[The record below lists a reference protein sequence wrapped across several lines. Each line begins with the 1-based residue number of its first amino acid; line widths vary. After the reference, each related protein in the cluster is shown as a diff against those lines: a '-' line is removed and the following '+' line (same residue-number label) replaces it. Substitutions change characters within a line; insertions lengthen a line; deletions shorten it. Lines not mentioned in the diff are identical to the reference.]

1 MNKKVF
7 AELTESIKEAGAIR
21 QMAENLQ
28 MLGNA
33 ALMERPKVAFLSSR
47 RVAPA
52 AVMRCYDWATG
63 MRGCGSAGRLAPAD
77 GGGTPSLPCVVGGF
91 QSALERDVFKL
102 LLPDGGPPI
111 VMVLA
116 RGMWRSVPVEY
127 REAINAGRML
137 VVSPFSQG
145 VVRVSKRRRRS
156 AMAGFSRTATRRSSR
171 LSIQTVRS
179 RVSSPPA
186 RISATKSCEGNSF

>member
-1 MNKKVF
+1 
-7 AELTESIKEAGAIR
+7 
-21 QMAENLQ
+21 MAENFQ

-47 RVAPA
+47 KVAPA
-52 AVMRCYDWATG
+52 VVMRCYDWATR
-63 MRGCGSAGRLAPAD
+63 MRGGGSAGRLAP
-77 GGGTPSLPCVVGGF
+77 PCVVGGF
-91 QSALERDVFKL
+91 QSALERDVLKL
-102 LLPDGGPPI
+102 LLPEGGPPI

-145 VVRVSKRRRRS
+145 VVRVSKETAERRNGWILDHCDEAVFASLDPNGSLARLV
-156 AMAGFSRTATRRSSR
+156 ATRPNLRR
-171 LSIQTVRS
+171 QIL
-179 RVSSPPA
+179 
-186 RISATKSCEGNSF
+186 

>member
-1 MNKKVF
+1 M
-7 AELTESIKEAGAIR
+7 EED
-21 QMAENLQ
+21 LQ

-33 ALMERPKVAFLSSR
+33 ALMERPKIAFLSSR
-47 RVAPA
+47 KVAPA

-63 MRGCGSAGRLAPAD
+63 MRGGGSTGRLAPPD

-91 QSALERDVFKL
+91 QSALERDVLKL
-102 LLPDGGPPI
+102 LLPEGGPPI

-145 VVRVSKRRRRS
+145 VVRASKETAERRNAFVLDHCDEAVFAS
-156 AMAGFSRTATRRSSR
+156 LDPDGSLAR
-171 LSIQTVRS
+171 LVA
-179 RVSSPPA
+179 A
-186 RISATKSCEGNSF
+186 RPRLRYQVL

>member
-1 MNKKVF
+1 
-7 AELTESIKEAGAIR
+7 
-21 QMAENLQ
+21 MAENFQ

-47 RVAPA
+47 KVAPA

-63 MRGCGSAGRLAPAD
+63 MRGGGRGATALPDGGGTLGGSAGRLAP
-77 GGGTPSLPCVVGGF
+77 PCVVGGF
-91 QSALERDVFKL
+91 QSALERDVLKL
-102 LLPDGGPPI
+102 LLPEGGPPI

-145 VVRVSKRRRRS
+145 VVRVSKETAERRNGWILDHCDEAVFASLDPNGSLARLV
-156 AMAGFSRTATRRSSR
+156 ATRPNLRR
-171 LSIQTVRS
+171 QIL
-179 RVSSPPA
+179 
-186 RISATKSCEGNSF
+186 

>member
-1 MNKKVF
+1 M
-7 AELTESIKEAGAIR
+7 TE
-21 QMAENLQ
+21 NFQ

-33 ALMERPKVAFLSSR
+33 ALMQRPKVAFLSSR

-63 MRGCGSAGRLAPAD
+63 MRGGGGTPGGSAGRLAPPGD
-77 GGGTPSLPCVVGGF
+77 GGHAGRVTLPCVVGGF
-91 QSALERDVFKL
+91 QSALERDVLKL
-102 LLPDGGPPI
+102 LLPAGGPSI

-116 RGMWRSVPVEY
+116 RGMWRSVPMEY

-145 VVRVSKRRRRS
+145 VVRASKETAERRNAFVLDHCDEAVFAS
-156 AMAGFSRTATRRSSR
+156 LDPDGSLAR
-171 LSIQTVRS
+171 LVA
-179 RVSSPPA
+179 A
-186 RISATKSCEGNSF
+186 RPRLRYQVL

>member
-1 MNKKVF
+1 MTVSF
-7 AELTESIKEAGAIR
+7 
-21 QMAENLQ
+21 Q

-47 RVAPA
+47 KVAPA

-63 MRGCGSAGRLAPAD
+63 MRGGGGTPGGSTGRLAPPD
-77 GGGTPSLPCVVGGF
+77 GGHAGRVTLPCVVGGF
-91 QSALERDVFKL
+91 QSALERDVLKL
-102 LLPDGGPPI
+102 LLPEGGPPI

-116 RGMWRSVPVEY
+116 RGMWRSVPMEY

-145 VVRVSKRRRRS
+145 VVRVSKETAEKRNGWILDHCYEAVFASLDPNGSLAHLVAARS
-156 AMAGFSRTATRRSSR
+156 NLRYQV
-171 LSIQTVRS
+171 L
-179 RVSSPPA
+179 
-186 RISATKSCEGNSF
+186 

>member
-1 MNKKVF
+1 MR
-7 AELTESIKEAGAIR
+7 A
-21 QMAENLQ
+21 QMI
-28 MLGNA
+28 GNA
-33 ALMERPKVAFLSSR
+33 ALMERTKVAFLSPR

-63 MRGCGSAGRLAPAD
+63 MRGGGGTPGGSAGRLAP
-77 GGGTPSLPCVVGGF
+77 PCVVGGF
-91 QSALERDVFKL
+91 QSALERDVLKL

-145 VVRVSKRRRRS
+145 VVRVSKE
-156 AMAGFSRTATRRSSR
+156 TAEKRNAFVLDHCAEAVFASLDPDGSLAR
-171 LSIQTVRS
+171 LVA
-179 RVSSPPA
+179 A
-186 RISATKSCEGNSF
+186 RPNLRYQVL

>member
-1 MNKKVF
+1 MTDN
-7 AELTESIKEAGAIR
+7 I
-21 QMAENLQ
+21 Q
-28 MLGNA
+28 MLGNTVLM
-33 ALMERPKVAFLSSR
+33 ALPKVAFLSSR
-47 RVAPA
+47 KVAPT

-63 MRGCGSAGRLAPAD
+63 MRGGGGTPGGSAGRLAPAD

-91 QSALERDVFKL
+91 QSALERDVLKL

-116 RGMWRSVPVEY
+116 RGMWRSIPMEY

-145 VVRVSKRRRRS
+145 VVRVSKE
-156 AMAGFSRTATRRSSR
+156 TAEKRNSWILDRCDEAVFASLDPNGSLAR
-171 LSIQTVRS
+171 LVA
-179 RVSSPPA
+179 A
-186 RISATKSCEGNSF
+186 RPNLRYQVL

>member
-1 MNKKVF
+1 MTVSF
-7 AELTESIKEAGAIR
+7 
-21 QMAENLQ
+21 Q

-33 ALMERPKVAFLSSR
+33 ALMQRPKVAFLSSR

-63 MRGCGSAGRLAPAD
+63 MRGGGGTPGGSAGRLAP
-77 GGGTPSLPCVVGGF
+77 PCVVGGF
-91 QSALERDVFKL
+91 QSALERDVLKL

-116 RGMWRSVPVEY
+116 RGMWRSVPMEY

-145 VVRVSKRRRRS
+145 VVRVSKE
-156 AMAGFSRTATRRSSR
+156 TAEKRNGWILENCDEAVFASLDPNGSLAR
-171 LSIQTVRS
+171 LVA
-179 RVSSPPA
+179 A
-186 RISATKSCEGNSF
+186 RPNLRYQVL

>member
-1 MNKKVF
+1 MIANVQKV
-7 AELTESIKEAGAIR
+7 
-21 QMAENLQ
+21 
-28 MLGNA
+28 GNA
-33 ALMERPKVAFLSSR
+33 ALMALPKVAFLSSR
-47 RVAPA
+47 KVAPA

-63 MRGCGSAGRLAPAD
+63 MRGGGRGATALPSGHAGRVTLPGGSAGRLALPD

-91 QSALERDVFKL
+91 QSALERDVLKL

-145 VVRVSKRRRRS
+145 VVRVSKE
-156 AMAGFSRTATRRSSR
+156 TAEKRNGWILDNCDEAVFASLDPNGSLAR
-171 LSIQTVRS
+171 LVA
-179 RVSSPPA
+179 A
-186 RISATKSCEGNSF
+186 RPHLRFQVL

>member
-1 MNKKVF
+1 MTTNF
-7 AELTESIKEAGAIR
+7 
-21 QMAENLQ
+21 Q

-63 MRGCGSAGRLAPAD
+63 MRGGGRTPGGSAGRLAP
-77 GGGTPSLPCVVGGF
+77 PCVVGGF
-91 QSALERDVFKL
+91 QSALERDVLKL

-116 RGMWRSVPVEY
+116 RGMWRSVPTEY

-145 VVRVSKRRRRS
+145 VVRVSKETAERRNGWILDHCDEAVFAS
-156 AMAGFSRTATRRSSR
+156 LDPNGSLAR
-171 LSIQTVRS
+171 LVA
-179 RVSSPPA
+179 A
-186 RISATKSCEGNSF
+186 RPNLRYQVL

>member
-1 MNKKVF
+1 MTTNF
-7 AELTESIKEAGAIR
+7 
-21 QMAENLQ
+21 Q

-63 MRGCGSAGRLAPAD
+63 MRGGGGTPGGSAGRLAP
-77 GGGTPSLPCVVGGF
+77 PCVVGGF
-91 QSALERDVFKL
+91 QSALERDVLKL

-116 RGMWRSVPVEY
+116 RGMWRSVPMEY

-145 VVRVSKRRRRS
+145 VVRVSKE
-156 AMAGFSRTATRRSSR
+156 TAEKRNGWILDHCDEAVFASLDPNGSLAR
-171 LSIQTVRS
+171 LVA
-179 RVSSPPA
+179 A
-186 RISATKSCEGNSF
+186 RPNLRYQVL

>member
-1 MNKKVF
+1 MR
-7 AELTESIKEAGAIR
+7 A
-21 QMAENLQ
+21 QMI
-28 MLGNA
+28 GNA

-52 AVMRCYDWATG
+52 AVMRCYDSATG
-63 MRGCGSAGRLAPAD
+63 MRGGGGTPGGSAGRLAP
-77 GGGTPSLPCVVGGF
+77 PCVVGGF
-91 QSALERDVFKL
+91 QSALERDVLKL

-137 VVSPFSQG
+137 VVSPFSHG
-145 VVRVSKRRRRS
+145 VVRVSKE
-156 AMAGFSRTATRRSSR
+156 TAEKRNGWILDRCDEAVFASLDPNGSLAR
-171 LSIQTVRS
+171 LVA
-179 RVSSPPA
+179 A
-186 RISATKSCEGNSF
+186 RPHLRYQVL

>member
-1 MNKKVF
+1 MPKLRHQMNDNV
-7 AELTESIKEAGAIR
+7 
-21 QMAENLQ
+21 Q

-33 ALMERPKVAFLSSR
+33 ALMQRPKVAFLSSR
-47 RVAPA
+47 KVAPA

-63 MRGCGSAGRLAPAD
+63 MRGGGSAGRLAPPD
-77 GGGTPSLPCVVGGF
+77 GSAGRLALPCVVGGF
-91 QSALERDVFKL
+91 QSALERDVLKL

-116 RGMWRSVPVEY
+116 RGMWRSVPVKY

-145 VVRVSKRRRRS
+145 VVRVSKE
-156 AMAGFSRTATRRSSR
+156 TAEKRNGWILDRCDEAVFASLDPNGSLAR
-171 LSIQTVRS
+171 LV
-179 RVSSPPA
+179 VA
-186 RISATKSCEGNSF
+186 RPNLRFQVL

>member
-1 MNKKVF
+1 MPKLRHQMNDNV
-7 AELTESIKEAGAIR
+7 
-21 QMAENLQ
+21 Q

-33 ALMERPKVAFLSSR
+33 ALMALPKVAFLSSR
-47 RVAPA
+47 KVAPA

-63 MRGCGSAGRLAPAD
+63 MRGGGSAGRLAP
-77 GGGTPSLPCVVGGF
+77 PCVVGGF
-91 QSALERDVFKL
+91 QSALERDVLKL
-102 LLPDGGPPI
+102 LLPEGGPPI

-145 VVRVSKRRRRS
+145 VVRVSKETAERRNAFVLDHCAEAVFAS
-156 AMAGFSRTATRRSSR
+156 LDPDGSLAR
-171 LSIQTVRS
+171 LVA
-179 RVSSPPA
+179 A
-186 RISATKSCEGNSF
+186 RPKLRYQVL

>member
-1 MNKKVF
+1 M
-7 AELTESIKEAGAIR
+7 EED
-21 QMAENLQ
+21 LQ

-47 RVAPA
+47 KVAPA

-63 MRGCGSAGRLAPAD
+63 MRGGGGTPGGSAGRLAP
-77 GGGTPSLPCVVGGF
+77 PCVVGGF
-91 QSALERDVFKL
+91 QSALERDVLKL

-145 VVRVSKRRRRS
+145 VVRVSKETAERRNGWILDHCDEAVFAS
-156 AMAGFSRTATRRSSR
+156 LDLNGSLAR
-171 LSIQTVRS
+171 LVA
-179 RVSSPPA
+179 A
-186 RISATKSCEGNSF
+186 RPNLRYQVL

>member
-1 MNKKVF
+1 M
-7 AELTESIKEAGAIR
+7 EED
-21 QMAENLQ
+21 LQ

-47 RVAPA
+47 KVAPA

-63 MRGCGSAGRLAPAD
+63 MRGGGSAGRLA
-77 GGGTPSLPCVVGGF
+77 LPCVVGGF
-91 QSALERDVFKL
+91 QSALERDVLKL

-116 RGMWRSVPVEY
+116 RGMWRSIPMEY

-137 VVSPFSQG
+137 AVSPFSQG
-145 VVRVSKRRRRS
+145 VVRVSKE
-156 AMAGFSRTATRRSSR
+156 TAEKRNGWILDNCDEAVFASLDPNGSLAR
-171 LSIQTVRS
+171 LVA
-179 RVSSPPA
+179 A
-186 RISATKSCEGNSF
+186 RPNLRCQVL